1 MISKQVQGIKRCDQV
16 EIAVLKRYDA
26 YIYGSYAARLA
37 SLMINDVDRGMWD
50 QPVAW
55 NSSPENLSYPPQAP
69 VIL

>member
-1 MISKQVQGIKRCDQV
+1 MISKQVQCIKRCDQV
-16 EIAVLKRYDA
+16 EIADLKRYDA
-26 YIYGSYAARLA
+26 CIYASYAARLA

-55 NSSPENLSYPPQAP
+55 NSSPEYLSYPPQAP